1 MSYLNQ
7 NIKHLR
13 KQKGY
18 TQAELAE
25 RIGVTRSIIGAY
37 EEQRAEPK
45 IETIQKLA
53 YLFELS
59 LDQMI
64 NQDLRK
70 GIDAPSVDVV
80 GKTLR
85 ILPIV
90 IDQQDQE
97 QISIVPVSA
106 RAGYTHGYAD
116 PDYIRDLPKFTLPI
130 PELYPDKS
138 YRLFQIEGD
147 SMLPIPDGS
156 YVICEYVDNW
166 QEMKEGES
174 HILITQSQ
182 GLVYKRVWREEEGE
196 LLLKSDNVLYEPYT
210 LPVHELVEAWRS
222 LAYISFTLPDQEER
236 QESDIQQLSQI
247 VMQLKADVDSLKK
260 K

>member
-1 MSYLNQ
+1 MSYINQ
-7 NIKHLR
+7 NIKYLR
-13 KQKGY
+13 KQRGF
-18 TQAELAE
+18 TQSDLAE
-25 RIGVTRSIIGAY
+25 RIGLTRSIIGAY

-59 LDQMI
+59 LDQLI
-64 NQDLRK
+64 NQDLSK
-70 GIDAPSVDVV
+70 GIDAPQVDTK

-90 IDQQDQE
+90 IDQEDQE
-97 QISIVPVSA
+97 QISVVPVSA

-116 PDYIRDLPKFTLPI
+116 PDYIRELPKFTLPL
-130 PELYPDKS
+130 PELYADKS

-156 YVICEYVDNW
+156 YVICEYIENW
-166 QEMKEGES
+166 DTMKDGES

-182 GLVYKRVWREEEGE
+182 GLVYKRVWKESESQ
-196 LLLKSDNVLYEPYT
+196 LWLKSDNVFYEPYR
-210 LPVHELVEAWRS
+210 LPTSELVEVWRS
-222 LAYISFTLPDQEER
+222 LAYISFSLPSKAEKK
-236 QESDIQQLSQI
+236 ESDIQQLSQM
-247 VMQLKADVDSLKK
+247 VMQLKADVDKLKS
-260 K
+260 